1 MVMMKVLGSLVCAL
15 LLAVVASHAHAT
27 SSGSS
32 GYADIGAKQQ
42 FLLAKADFL
51 ADKQIFLNQKLQF
64 LGTKAEYKAGNISKQ
79 ELLAAKIDWIGS
91 KIAFTNAKIDWL
103 GVKQQY
109 RGGSSNGAVP
119 IPATFLLFGWGF
131 AGLVAWRWKT
141 ERNS

>member
-1 MVMMKVLGSLVCAL
+1 MMKLLGSLACAVL
-15 LLAVVASHAHAT
+15 LTVVANYAHAT
-27 SSGSS
+27 PSGSS
-32 GYADIGAKQQ
+32 GYADVGAKQQ

-51 ADKQIFLNQKLQF
+51 ANKQIFLNQKLQF

-79 ELLAAKIDWIGS
+79 EFLAAKTNFAGS
-91 KIAFTNAKIDWL
+91 QLAFTNAKIDWL

-109 RGGSSNGAVP
+109 RGGSNGAVP
-119 IPATFLLFGWGF
+119 IPATFLLFGGGF